1 MMFREMRRYKQ
12 QMSEEKC
19 VDLLEKGKR
28 GVLAVLGDED
38 YPYTV
43 PLDYV
48 YQDGHIFFHCAKEG
62 HKLDAIRKH
71 DKVSFCV
78 LSEGKKEDNDWWYHF
93 SSIVVFG
100 RISEVADEEEK
111 DQLLRLLG
119 RKYFPSEEYLDK
131 EMVSASNA
139 EVLDLEIEHMNG
151 KNVREK

>member
-1 MMFREMRRYKQ
+1 MMKIIHILFRLTMCIR
-12 QMSEEKC
+12 
-19 VDLLEKGKR
+19 
-28 GVLAVLGDED
+28 
-38 YPYTV
+38 
-43 PLDYV
+43 
-48 YQDGHIFFHCAKEG
+48 
-62 HKLDAIRKH
+62 IRKH

-139 EVLDLEIEHMNG
+139 IVLDLEIEHMTG